1 MNLALTALHFPGGC
15 ASATRARLGGAVL
28 LATAWLVLATPGMR
42 TWLEMSM
49 SVHMLVQIPALAAIG
64 LVGTRLLPARTQDA
78 LLAAAGGAI
87 PCVIVATV
95 ASSYWMLPRAIDAV
109 LVDPLAEAAKFVSLP
124 LLVGTPLALA
134 WRELGLIGRGFVWT
148 NFISMLA
155 VLGWLYIVAPVRVCN
170 SYALFEQERA
180 GWLMVQLAVGLL
192 AWWLGRLFVG
202 APTPTRTVHARQR
215 DHENKQGTTTWI
227 T

>member
-1 MNLALTALHFPGGC
+1 MNIALPKLYLSLDHAASRRVGAGALP
-15 ASATRARLGGAVL
+15 AA
-28 LATAWLVLATPGMR
+28 AWLILATPAMR
-42 TWLEMSM
+42 TWLETSM
-49 SVHMLVQIPALAAIG
+49 SVHMLVQIPLLAAIG
-64 LVGTRLLPARTQDA
+64 IAAMRTLPQRTQDA

-87 PCVIVATV
+87 PCVLIATF

-124 LLVGTPLALA
+124 LLVGAPLALA
-134 WRELGLIGRGFVWT
+134 WRQLGLIGRGFVWT

-180 GWLMVQLAVGLL
+180 GWLMVQLAVALL

-202 APTPTRTVHARQR
+202 APATAPAPLEQQR
-215 DHENKQGTTTWI
+215 LQDNEQGAMTW
-227 T
+227 TM

>member
-1 MNLALTALHFPGGC
+1 MNIALPKVHLSLDHAAGGRAGAGALP
-15 ASATRARLGGAVL
+15 AA
-28 LATAWLVLATPGMR
+28 AWLILATPAMR
-42 TWLEMSM
+42 TWLETSM
-49 SVHMLVQIPALAAIG
+49 SVHMLVQIPLLAAIG
-64 LVGTRLLPARTQDA
+64 IVAMRTLPQRTQSA

-87 PCVIVATV
+87 PCVLIATF

-109 LVDPLAEAAKFVSLP
+109 LVDPLAETAKFVSLP
-124 LLVGTPLALA
+124 LLVGAPLALA
-134 WRELGLIGRGFVWT
+134 WRQLGLIGRGFVWT

-180 GWLMVQLAVGLL
+180 GWLMVQLAVALL

-202 APTPTRTVHARQR
+202 TPATAPAPLEQQR
-215 DHENKQGTTTWI
+215 LQDIEQGTTTW
-227 T
+227 TT